1 MKLTA
6 IDPQQLPG
14 CRLLSERNFP
24 RLFAASARRGG
35 SQDNDLAC
43 RMRCNAR
50 LLDVLQGRV
59 RVDLIHHH
67 MEQQVVFLSR
77 RKLLWYST

>member
-6 IDPQQLPG
+6 IDPQRCPVAASCQKEIPPVSL
-14 CRLLSERNFP
+14 
-24 RLFAASARRGG
+24 ASARRGG
-35 SQDNDLAC
+35 SLDNDLAC